1 MNTNHRFASA
11 LRLTEQGLALRR
23 QFLTITP
30 DRVNAL
36 CSVADYMSSVAP
48 QMMREFYDFQFQFP
62 ETVRFFEQYAAQ
74 NHLSLSQLR
83 TRLENAQLEYFLQIF
98 REARAGGRFGLDF
111 MEKRLVIGHLHNK
124 INLPVKWYL
133 GSYALYVELLKKYLL
148 QSSEI
153 DYEVAC
159 EAMAAILTVL
169 LYDIQAVIDSFI
181 VMLLSDLC
189 VNTQRIEVTS
199 ASNDITDH
207 FGEIRAAFS
216 QAINE
221 TVQVG
226 NRLERA
232 SSDLAAT
239 ADQTKQVVS
248 QIAAAIDEI
257 ARVSAH
263 QAHQTIKT
271 KESIQRLTDGIGA
284 VTQGARSQAESV
296 QQAMRVIERVGA
308 AIRETSQHV
317 AEMGRQSSQISEMI
331 EVINQI
337 AFQTNLY
344 QSHGQ
349 SLPIGYT
356 PAYPTHRRTT
366 YARTKTHSGL
376 ETHRRRTPRT
386 LQTRTQHPHRQTPP
400 SPLPAQT
407 RHTHPTS
414 RPHRGRL
421 ANVHSQVAHLVSHR
435 GTGRTHPSH
444 ARGQPSH
451 AAFTVDPRPAGTA
464 PPARRYAR
472 LSHAP
477 RGSRVVSRDTGRG
490 AVGASGATA
499 LPSAGGSA
507 QGTASDGGA
516 CGRCATGAV
525 EKRGFREALTAQGV
539 RAGQRVVFVD
549 EMRVGLIGQVRRR
562 WTVRGVRLCQR
573 VERSYEWRYL
583 QVAVDRC
590 RVRYGGVGRRVWGRR
605 RQWRRCRNGVRWG

>member
-337 AFQTNLY
+337 AFQTNLLALNAAIEAARAGEAGRGFAVVAKEVQQLADRSA
-344 QSHGQ
+344 QSAKDVGRIIAQIQTVVNAAVHSMQ
-349 SLPIGYT
+349 ASITQFENELVAAVQQVQQVVERYEAI
-356 PAYPTHRRTT
+356 THAMSGEAAVVKGAMEEVASASEQTSAST
-366 YARTKTHSGL
+366 QEVSASTQQVAAQVELVAQWAVQLKEAARAL
-376 ETHRRRTPRT
+376 NET
-386 LQTRTQHPHRQTPP
+386 LQYFRVND
-400 SPLPAQT
+400 
-407 RHTHPTS
+407 HT
-414 RPHRGRL
+414 
-421 ANVHSQVAHLVSHR
+421 
-435 GTGRTHPSH
+435 
-444 ARGQPSH
+444 AR
-451 AAFTVDPRPAGTA
+451 FTVAA
-464 PPARRYAR
+464 
-472 LSHAP
+472 
-477 RGSRVVSRDTGRG
+477 
-490 AVGASGATA
+490 
-499 LPSAGGSA
+499 
-507 QGTASDGGA
+507 
-516 CGRCATGAV
+516 
-525 EKRGFREALTAQGV
+525 
-539 RAGQRVVFVD
+539 
-549 EMRVGLIGQVRRR
+549 
-562 WTVRGVRLCQR
+562 
-573 VERSYEWRYL
+573 
-583 QVAVDRC
+583 
-590 RVRYGGVGRRVWGRR
+590 
-605 RQWRRCRNGVRWG
+605 